1 MTASV
6 RRDAHGV
13 PTVEAGS
20 LEELAHAQGRVTAHD
35 RAWQLES
42 ERWRAEGALAA
53 HVGPSGLAWDVLAR
67 RVRLPDTA
75 RRCYAALEEPVRR
88 FVAAYAEGVAAGLP
102 EGAARSPELRALGL
116 AGTDDGGPADGGGP
130 GEDGGWQPWTPLAVL
145 LSHHL
150 LFGSVGTKLW
160 REHVVAAMGPELGPD
175 LAAAFAVGPPD
186 GSNALAVAGSRTASG
201 LPLVAGDPHRLLER
215 PGVYQQV
222 HLVCAAEG
230 VDVVGLAFP
239 GVPGVPHFGHAG
251 SVAWAVTNAM
261 ADYQDLLLERLRV
274 DGRDEDGGPRL
285 VAHGAGGREEI
296 GPEGWE
302 PVERRTEVVAVAGA
316 EPVRVDVVET
326 ARGPLLVLDR
336 RRPDAPAPAMAD
348 GEEVEGLALRAP
360 SRVLADAGAAALPA
374 LLRARTADDVER
386 AWGAW
391 VEPVNSVLVADTSG
405 AVRRL
410 VAGRVPRRA
419 ERARW
424 RPVPADDPAWAW
436 TGWEEH
442 PALRVAGDGAGGSP
456 EADAGVVVTAN
467 DERPDVAHLGTAFA
481 PPHRARRLRA
491 LVGDR
496 TGLAVDDLAATLV
509 DTAHGSA
516 PALLALLRRVA
527 RAAPTAGP
535 AHDLLERAL
544 AWDGRADPGSTGAAA
559 AAAWRA
565 ALARRVV
572 ALPLLAPLHRPPA
585 VPAALLPWL
594 SPVERVGAALPRL
607 LDVLPAHGVDVGA
620 LALAALEDAAAAPAG
635 AAGATWGDL
644 HRLRTV
650 HGLDG
655 TPWHDATLR
664 PGEGSP
670 LPGDTDCVV
679 ATASVPGLS
688 LDGLGD
694 TGLRGPVARY
704 VWDLADRGASRWV
717 VPLGADGVQGALHAA
732 DQLPLWLAGRLA
744 PVPPT
749 RPDDAVDDGP
759 PAARTPEETA

>member
-1 MTASV
+1 MTPRV

-42 ERWRAEGALAA
+42 ERWRAEGTLAA
-53 HVGPSGLAWDVLAR
+53 RVGPAGLAWDVLAR
-67 RVRLPDTA
+67 RVRLQDTA

-88 FVAAYAEGVAAGLP
+88 FVAAYAQGVAAGLP

-116 AGTDDGGPADGGGP
+116 DGGDVGTGPDG
-130 GEDGGWQPWTPLAVL
+130 DGAPGWQPWTPLAVL

-160 REHVVAAMGPELGPD
+160 REHVVGALGPDLGGD

-261 ADYQDLLLERLRV
+261 ADYQDLLVERLRV
-274 DGRDEDGGPRL
+274 DGRDEDGGSRL
-285 VAHGAGGREEI
+285 LAHGAGGRAED
-296 GPEGWE
+296 GPDGWE
-302 PVERRTEVVAVAGA
+302 PVERRTEIVDVAGA

-336 RRPDAPAPAMAD
+336 RRPDAPALDLAD
-348 GEEVEGLALRAP
+348 GTEVEGLALRAP

-391 VEPVNSVLVADTSG
+391 VEPVNSVLVADASG

-419 ERARW
+419 DRARW

-442 PALRVAGDGAGGSP
+442 PALRVAGDGAGGSRLG
-456 EADAGVVVTAN
+456 AAGAVVAAN
-467 DERPDVAHLGTAFA
+467 DQRPDVAHLGTAFA

-516 PALLALLRRVA
+516 PAMLALLRRVA
-527 RAAPTAGP
+527 RAAP
-535 AHDLLERAL
+535 
-544 AWDGRADPGSTGAAA
+544 
-559 AAAWRA
+559 
-565 ALARRVV
+565 
-572 ALPLLAPLHRPPA
+572 
-585 VPAALLPWL
+585 
-594 SPVERVGAALPRL
+594 
-607 LDVLPAHGVDVGA
+607 
-620 LALAALEDAAAAPAG
+620 
-635 AAGATWGDL
+635 
-644 HRLRTV
+644 
-650 HGLDG
+650 
-655 TPWHDATLR
+655 
-664 PGEGSP
+664 
-670 LPGDTDCVV
+670 
-679 ATASVPGLS
+679 
-688 LDGLGD
+688 
-694 TGLRGPVARY
+694 
-704 VWDLADRGASRWV
+704 
-717 VPLGADGVQGALHAA
+717 
-732 DQLPLWLAGRLA
+732 
-744 PVPPT
+744 
-749 RPDDAVDDGP
+749 
-759 PAARTPEETA
+759 